1 MNAIVVHPTDPQ
13 ADAPSL
19 TRALSGARAGD
30 VVLVNPGH
38 YAPTRTGET
47 LPLWIPAGVTVEGA
61 GKTVC
66 IIDGEGQFAP
76 SFNPIRPDLSVLVL
90 GEGACLG
97 NVTVTNG
104 GGHGIGVPPGGSALI
119 RNCLISRNGDHGV
132 FLCGV
137 GEAVIT
143 GCVFQDNGHKR
154 FEPAL
159 PRGTGARQ
167 GHHIFAEARHGQR
180 NHLLITDNSMQGC
193 FADGI
198 ACICFFPEADGVTFD
213 ATILRNTIEASERG
227 GLLFSCSFGPSQNRL
242 RLVAAE
248 NILRGNKQFGIS
260 VLTAVPLAEKVPEG
274 NYVDALLSGNEIAG
288 SPFGILV
295 QGAVSEAQRN
305 VCQVT
310 IDRNHMS
317 DYRKNAVRLV
327 GGMGMDGVLTQE
339 NALQAIVSRNTLI
352 GVTPALLVQ
361 GAGGTGKSNP
371 SHNMVTVRFIDNE
384 VQGGR
389 GPEIMVSDGL
399 ESNRAEV
406 VKDSQAYTR
415 LEGDLL
421 G

>member
-1 MNAIVVHPTDPQ
+1 MNAIVVHPTDPR

-19 TRALSGARAGD
+19 TRALSSAQAGD
-30 VVLVNPGH
+30 VVLVSPGH

-47 LPLWIPAGVTVEGA
+47 LPLRIPAGVTVEGA
-61 GKTVC
+61 EKTTC

-90 GEGACLG
+90 GEGARLG

-104 GGHGIGVPPGGSALI
+104 GGHGIGVPPGVSALI
-119 RNCLISRNGDHGV
+119 RNCVISRNGDHGV

-180 NHLLITDNSMQGC
+180 NHLLITDNSMQRC

-198 ACICFFPEADGVTFD
+198 ACICFFPETDGVTFA

-242 RLVAAE
+242 QLLAAE

-260 VLTAVPLAEKVPEG
+260 ILTAVPLAEKVPAG
-274 NYVDALLSGNEIAG
+274 NHVDALLRGNDIAG
-288 SPFGILV
+288 SPFGIFV

-310 IDRNHMS
+310 IDRNHIA
-317 DYRKNAVRLV
+317 DYKKNAIRLV
-327 GGMGMDGVLTQE
+327 GGMGVDGVQTQE
-339 NALQAIVSRNTLI
+339 NTLQAVVSRNTLT
-352 GVTPALLVQ
+352 GGTPALLVQ
-361 GAGGTGKSNP
+361 GAGGTGKSNL
-371 SHNMVTVRFIDNE
+371 SHNIVTARFIENE
-384 VQGGR
+384 VQEGR
-389 GPEIMVSDGL
+389 EQAIVVSDGP
-399 ESNRAEV
+399 ESNRVEV
-406 VKDSQAYTR
+406 GKDSQAYTR
-415 LEGDLL
+415 VAGDLL